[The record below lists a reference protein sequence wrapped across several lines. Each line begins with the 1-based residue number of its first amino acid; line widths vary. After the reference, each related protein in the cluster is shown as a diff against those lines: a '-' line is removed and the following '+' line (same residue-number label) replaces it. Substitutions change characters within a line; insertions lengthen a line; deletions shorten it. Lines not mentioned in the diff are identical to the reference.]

1 VQILLVGCIF
11 GTQTTDSYNYST
23 SLGDPA
29 FFKQKAPEIFA
40 RALSNALEL
49 PELKVSSPH
58 SQARMAVFQKWSAA
72 VKDNSTF
79 ADRLLSLMVNHAFSP
94 AMLKAL
100 SLTTKYE
107 KMWTGYHQL
116 MIGDE
121 LSSLRHGTFK
131 HVSVFPAIYAAS
143 D

>member
-1 VQILLVGCIF
+1 M
-11 GTQTTDSYNYST
+11 SY
-23 SLGDPA
+23 
-29 FFKQKAPEIFA
+29 
-40 RALSNALEL
+40 
-49 PELKVSSPH
+49 PH

-79 ADRLLSLMVNHAFSP
+79 AYRLLSLVVNHAFSP
-94 AMLKAL
+94 AMLKVM

-121 LSSLRHGTFK
+121 LSSLWHGTLK
-131 HVSVFPAIYAAS
+131 HVENPLYFQQFMQLVTRRVMDETVKTAFVF
-143 D
+143 